1 VVFDE
6 APSRVRRMFIAWKA
20 PELIIDALGSVIP
33 CSKAL
38 L

>member
-1 VVFDE
+1 L
-6 APSRVRRMFIAWKA
+6 RRMFVAWKA
-20 PELIIDALGSVIP
+20 HELIIDALGSVIP